1 MAIISY
7 HASHEQFKPSELLAW
22 AVLAEK
28 AGFDGI
34 NSSDHFF
41 PWSERQG
48 ESGFSF
54 AWLGAAMQSTS
65 LPFGLVCA
73 PGPRYHPAIL
83 AQAAATLSEM
93 FPDRFWMALGSGEAL
108 NENITGAS
116 WPDKET
122 RNRRLYESADVIK
135 KLLNGENVNFEG
147 VISVKNARLYTM
159 PEHSPQIVAAAVTEK
174 TAEWLGSWAD
184 GMITIHKP
192 YNELKATIDAFE
204 RGGGKGKKKYLKV
217 QLSYARSHEA
227 AIADAYDQWRTNVL
241 SNENLG
247 DFSQPEQF
255 DREAE
260 NVSAEQLEKM
270 VHISSDPQQFV
281 EWIRKYIQMGFENII
296 LHNVNREQE
305 QFINDFGKNVLPQFK
320 RELPEMAI

>member
-1 MAIISY
+1 MAIVSY

-22 AVLAEK
+22 AVLAEQS
-28 AGFDGI
+28 GFQGI

-54 AWLGAAMQSTS
+54 AWLGAAMNATS
-65 LPFGLVCA
+65 IPFGVVCA
-73 PGPRYHPAIL
+73 PGPRYHPAVL

-108 NENITGAS
+108 NENITGAP

-122 RNRRLYESADVIK
+122 RNQRLYESADVIK
-135 KLLNGENVNFEG
+135 KLLSGENVTHDG
-147 VISVKNARLYTM
+147 VIKVNNARLYTR
-159 PEHSPQIVAAAVTEK
+159 PERNPHIIAAAVSEK

-192 YNELKATIDAFE
+192 YQELKAMIDAFE

-217 QLSYARSHEA
+217 QLSYAQSHDA
-227 AIADAYDQWRTNVL
+227 AIEGAYDQWRTNVL
-241 SNENLG
+241 SHENLG
-247 DFSQPEQF
+247 NFSQPAQF

-260 NVSAEQLEKM
+260 KVPVEQLEKM

-281 EWIRKYIQMGFENII
+281 EWIRQYIAMGFENII
-296 LHNVNREQE
+296 LHNVNRQQE
-305 QFINDFGKNVLPQFK
+305 QFITDFGKYVIPK
-320 RELPEMAI
+320 CKV

>member
-54 AWLGAAMQSTS
+54 AWLGAAMQATS

-108 NENITGAS
+108 NENITGAP

-135 KLLNGENVNFEG
+135 KLLNGDH
-147 VISVKNARLYTM
+147 SVCPRSQPFCSFFCNCCCNDLNC
-159 PEHSPQIVAAAVTEK
+159 
-174 TAEWLGSWAD
+174 TAKLQMLS
-184 GMITIHKP
+184 
-192 YNELKATIDAFE
+192 
-204 RGGGKGKKKYLKV
+204 KKYLNKF
-217 QLSYARSHEA
+217 
-227 AIADAYDQWRTNVL
+227 
-241 SNENLG
+241 SN
-247 DFSQPEQF
+247 
-255 DREAE
+255 
-260 NVSAEQLEKM
+260 
-270 VHISSDPQQFV
+270 
-281 EWIRKYIQMGFENII
+281 
-296 LHNVNREQE
+296 
-305 QFINDFGKNVLPQFK
+305 
-320 RELPEMAI
+320 